1 MHRHSRPK
9 WGGGGQAVR
18 YPKLRDLMPIN
29 GTQHSEGQKALL
41 DLESRFTSKKTSV
54 HGING
59 MQLRVLA
66 LFPRLFEDYPYPVVI
81 TAAILKLADWF
92 RQR

>member
-1 MHRHSRPK
+1 M
-9 WGGGGQAVR
+9 A
-18 YPKLRDLMPIN
+18 IN

-59 MQLRVLA
+59 MQLKVLA

-81 TAAILKLADWF
+81 TAAVLKLTDWF
-92 RQR
+92 RQRYQSGMNKRSLHIETLQSHPLSPQ